1 MKKKKKKKIS
11 SKNGKHWIVKCMETC
26 KICERARELQIQE
39 VVDLLTRFN
48 LQRWHNNS
56 TPSLLL
62 DGDIDQ
68 CSNEC
73 GELN

>member
-1 MKKKKKKKIS
+1 
-11 SKNGKHWIVKCMETC
+11 METC